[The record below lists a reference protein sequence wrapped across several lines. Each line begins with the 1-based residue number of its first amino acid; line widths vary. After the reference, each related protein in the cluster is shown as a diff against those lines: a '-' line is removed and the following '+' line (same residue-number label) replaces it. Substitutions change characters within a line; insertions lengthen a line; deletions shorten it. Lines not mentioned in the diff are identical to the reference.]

1 MKNRS
6 IRLIVLGFITWL
18 VPFIVS
24 FGFYD
29 RTGDLNV
36 TYGLFKCV
44 MIVVSSLTGMWMLAY
59 HMNFISK
66 NFAREGLITG
76 ISWLLINYTLDLLV
90 LLPMSGMS
98 IGQYFMTVGLGY
110 LQIPVICLAVG
121 MIVQRK
127 TSLIKPQQ
135 L

>member
-18 VPFIVS
+18 VPFILS

-29 RTGDLNV
+29 RTGNLNV
-36 TYGLFKCV
+36 SYGFFKSV
-44 MIVVSSLTGMWMLAY
+44 MIVVSSLTGMWMLIY
-59 HMNFISK
+59 HLNFIHK
-66 NFAREGLITG
+66 NFVREGFITG
-76 ISWLLINYTLDLLV
+76 ISWLAINYLLDLLV
-90 LLPMSGMS
+90 LVPMSGMS
-98 IGQYFMTVGLGY
+98 VGQYFLTIGLGY

-127 TSLIKPQQ
+127 TSLT
-135 L
+135 